1 MFVDDS
7 GDFCLRKFPVERSTI
22 DPNETPFVA
31 SLPETIRAFRR
42 AAGYDLRFARVGSAF
57 FSNST
62 NNSTNN
68 STSFSTNDE
77 NEDARFETRETTSE
91 PFEQVD
97 PFEQVARFPV
107 GNGAGVERGELVLR
121 RGADLRPQLD
131 WSSACELV
139 ASLANVLSENY
150 SWRAKLEERESEL
163 ALCAVELDTEKAS
176 VYSRAKTS
184 TRLRDILRS
193 GARALGAYDAASLAL
208 LDSATTSLKTRVVW
222 GLPDDRYL
230 EPPRPLR
237 GARAEVEALMGN
249 AVVLNDVVGEHWKAP
264 EDFPCSVCAPVVSES
279 TILGVLWFFSNE
291 RREVGIRELETLG
304 LISGRVVAE
313 LERESLCSV
322 CARSKERKTETETE
336 TDDLDRFVDLLV
348 AKRRDYV

>member
-7 GDFCLRKFPVERSTI
+7 GDSRLRKIPVERSTI
-22 DPNETPFVA
+22 DSNETPFVA

-42 AAGYDLRFARVGSAF
+42 AVGYDLRFARVGSSAF
-57 FSNST
+57 SDST
-62 NNSTNN
+62 NE
-68 STSFSTNDE
+68 E
-77 NEDARFETRETTSE
+77 NEAARSRSSATTI
-91 PFEQVD
+91 D
-97 PFEQVARFPV
+97 PFEQVERFPV
-107 GNGAGVERGELVLR
+107 GNVAGFEGRELVLR
-121 RGADLRPQLD
+121 RGANLRPQLD

-150 SWRAKLEERESEL
+150 SWRAKLAEREGEL
-163 ALCAVELDTEKAS
+163 ALCAVELDTEEAP

-184 TRLRDILRS
+184 TRLRDILRT
-193 GARALGAYDAASLAL
+193 GARALGTYDAASLGL

-237 GARAEVEALMGN
+237 GARAEVEVLMGN
-249 AVVLNDVVGEHWKAP
+249 VVVLNDDAVVERWKAP

-291 RREVGIRELETLG
+291 RQDVGVRELETLG

-322 CARSKERKTETETE
+322 CSRNKKREAKNENDE
-336 TDDLDRFVDLLV
+336 LDRFVDLLV
-348 AKRRDYV
+348 AKRRDYA